1 MDWVKFHVYIS
12 AMDMIP
18 NTNMVSAAILGTLVA
33 DASGMGL
40 HWIYSQGK
48 IAQIVKKNSDIPEFL
63 EPDRANYEGAP
74 AFFAH
79 PHRHAGDASNYGE
92 YLYVLLRAVDENGFD
107 ASAYI
112 RVFSEYFGVG
122 GEYVGYADGPM
133 RETVFNITRFG
144 KEIEKNVLSIE
155 TTLDDEKRKSAAHY
169 ISRYF
174 FEHDAEGL
182 KQTVRTPF
190 KLQQWKA
197 DELEEVDR
205 IIDEVSRSAA
215 TLGPDDDQMPAL
227 SRSAV
232 LAHFYA
238 GDELDAMTER
248 AVRITNDNDDA
259 VAYSLFF
266 ARIMRDLYEAGP
278 PASGTEAASLRSFV
292 ERHVPS
298 LPGKA
303 RELVER
309 VLAESG
315 LDYRGATKTYGAA
328 CHVHM
333 AVPLSLH
340 ILLNTTSF
348 VEANR
353 ANILASG
360 DNCGR
365 AVMLGAIAGALY
377 GVGGDTGVPTDWIDR
392 CSIVA
397 KVRATPGGRL
407 LLGETE

>member
-1 MDWVKFHVYIS
+1 MNAIS
-12 AMDMIP
+12 D
-18 NTNMVSAAILGTLVA
+18 TKMVSAAILGTLVA

-48 IAQIVKKNSDIPEFL
+48 IAQIVKKHGDVSEFL

-92 YLYVLLRAVDENGFD
+92 YLYVLLRAVGENGFD
-107 ASAYI
+107 APTYI
-112 RVFSEYFGVG
+112 RAFSEYFGVG

-155 TTLDDEKRKSAAHY
+155 TSLDDEKRKSAAHY

-174 FEHDAEGL
+174 FEHDADGL

-190 KLQQWKA
+190 KLQQWKP
-197 DELEEVDR
+197 DELAEADR
-205 IIDEVSRSAA
+205 IIDVVSETAA
-215 TLGPDDDQMPAL
+215 SLGPDDDQMPAL

-232 LAHFYA
+232 LAHLYA
-238 GDELDAMTER
+238 GDDLDAVVER

-259 VAYSLFF
+259 VAYSVFF

-278 PASGTEAASLRSFV
+278 PASGEEAATLRPLV
-292 ERHVPS
+292 ERHAKA

-309 VLAESG
+309 VLGESG
-315 LDYRGATKTYGAA
+315 LDYRAATKTYGAA

-348 VEANR
+348 VDANR

-377 GVGGDTGVPTDWIDR
+377 GIGGASGIPTDWIER

-397 KVRATPGGRL
+397 KVRETPGGRL
-407 LLGETE
+407 LLAGAV